1 VSSNLA
7 GPDYA
12 QAFFNRGI
20 AYHKKGQ
27 YDKAAKDFKAAIRL
41 KVVFAGTFLFWGT
54 VIPDQSAPLA
64 TASRCSVRMESKR

>member
-1 VSSNLA
+1 MPGAPTFSIEASPTN
-7 GPDYA
+7 
-12 QAFFNRGI
+12 
-20 AYHKKGQ
+20 KKGQ